1 MLHGF
6 RMVGIFN
13 TQEEIDAWAE
23 QDGAI
28 PGVYK
33 YEDTNDDGV
42 ITYDTQDMVE
52 IGNPHPKF
60 VWGFTLGGDYKNF
73 DLNLLFTGAQ
83 DYDLFRNIEATTDRK
98 STRLNS
104 SH

>member
-42 ITYDTQDMVE
+42 ITYDTPDMVE

-73 DLNLLFTGAQ
+73 DLNL
-83 DYDLFRNIEATTDRK
+83 DRK
-98 STRLNS
+98 STRLHS
-104 SH
+104 SHYCAPRMQSSA